1 MRIDVFVLQA
11 GRVGAG
17 LVLAALVGGCS
28 SVAPDY
34 QARFGEAVRASRQA
48 QVIHPQ
54 GQSEPAQGLD
64 GPAAREAMQ
73 RYRDSFKTP
82 PPVVNVIHGSGT
94 R

>member
-1 MRIDVFVLQA
+1 MTVREFICHT
-11 GRVGAG
+11 RRAG
-17 LVLAALVGGCS
+17 LGLALAVLIAGCS
-28 SVAPDY
+28 SVAPNY

-48 QVIHPQ
+48 QVIDPQ
-54 GQSEPAQGLD
+54 PEDRPAAGLD

-82 PPVVNVIHGSGT
+82 PPVVNVINLGGS